1 MAISRPNPRVSINQI
16 AGYLVGTPTQRRRI
30 LRDAKN
36 PPTFMVNWY
45 DPARQCI
52 NEFVA
57 AGMAN
62 EAILTNEISR
72 LYAVVPTSDHEETRL
87 RTNAEALESVL
98 GSYDQLDFAGL
109 TPALAP
115 NDQPYLGV
123 CGVEISVRPEFFL
136 SGSYRNRA
144 TVGGLKLYI
153 SKEDRLTDISAP
165 YITCVVMRHVQA
177 NCTAGGAVA
186 RQGSCLVYDV
196 FAGRVYAA
204 PSAVTRRF
212 QDIDAACQEITLVW
226 PTV

>member
-1 MAISRPNPRVSINQI
+1 MAGSRPNPRLSLNQL
-16 AGYLVGTPTQRRRI
+16 AAYLVGGPTQRRRI

-36 PPTFMVNWY
+36 PPTYIVNWY

-52 NEFVA
+52 NAFVA
-57 AGMAN
+57 GGMTN
-62 EAILTNEISR
+62 EAILTNEINR
-72 LYAVVPTSDHEETRL
+72 LRGSVPSSDYEETRF

-123 CGVEISVRPEFFL
+123 YGVEISVRPEFFL
-136 SGSYRNRA
+136 SGTYRSRA
-144 TVGGLKLYI
+144 TVGGLKLYF
-153 SKEDRLTDISAP
+153 SKEDCLTDTSAP

-177 NCTAGGAVA
+177 NCASGGAVA
-186 RQGSCLVYDV
+186 RQASCLIYDV
-196 FAGRVYAA
+196 FAGRVHAA